1 MRIRCSSRREEGIY
15 SSTLLMVASWR
26 ARNVEVPC
34 RWRRSPRRS
43 RPEYIKVVAA
53 RQKENQQGSRFVQG
67 FGFGRGFGLGTSGAL
82 GGRIRRSRGRKG
94 AGVERA
100 RERARVERA
109 RVERARVERARV
121 ERAQTKALRLKKRAR
136 FSPKHT
142 KVMVWEPIG
151 LICSL
156 AIHV

>member
-1 MRIRCSSRREEGIY
+1 M
-15 SSTLLMVASWR
+15 
-26 ARNVEVPC
+26 
-34 RWRRSPRRS
+34 
-43 RPEYIKVVAA
+43 
-53 RQKENQQGSRFVQG
+53 QG

-109 RVERARVERARV
+109 RVERARVERA
-121 ERAQTKALRLKKRAR
+121 QTKALRLKKRAR

>member
-1 MRIRCSSRREEGIY
+1 MCGER
-15 SSTLLMVASWR
+15 WR
-26 ARNVEVPC
+26 AGRYELRNVEVPC
-34 RWRRSPRRS
+34 GWRRSPRRS

-53 RQKENQQGSRFVQG
+53 RQRKSTRFVQG

-142 KVMVWEPIG
+142 KVMVWEPIQE
-151 LICSL
+151 
-156 AIHV
+156 A